1 MPLLPPSDKNL
12 TFNIVLMKIPVLL
25 DMKKYR
31 IFASF
36 QSINYFDIIDCDD
49 DVTDEELE
57 EISHEFALSR
67 LSYGY
72 EEIPC

>member
-1 MPLLPPSDKNL
+1 MSLLPPSDKNL

-25 DMKKYR
+25 GMKKFR

-36 QSINYFDIIDCDD
+36 QCIDDFDIIECDD

-57 EISHEFALSR
+57 EISHEFALSQ

-72 EEIPC
+72 EEIP